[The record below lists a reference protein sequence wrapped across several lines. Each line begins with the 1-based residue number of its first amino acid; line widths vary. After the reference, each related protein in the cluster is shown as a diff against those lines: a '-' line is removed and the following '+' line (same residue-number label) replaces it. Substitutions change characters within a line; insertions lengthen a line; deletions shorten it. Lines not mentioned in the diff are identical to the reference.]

1 VGESSDILLIY
12 DKECPACSYYCNLA
26 RIRESVGNLIL
37 VDAREG
43 GPVMDEITAAGLDID
58 QGMVLKIGDKL
69 YYGADAI
76 HTLSLIGTRS
86 GSFNRLTYFLFRSK
100 RLSAVIYPVLRSG
113 RNLLLKILG
122 RSKINNL
129 NADNNDRF

>member
-1 VGESSDILLIY
+1 MAESQDILLVY

-26 RIRESVGNLIL
+26 RIRESVGKL
-37 VDAREG
+37 VLVNAREG

-86 GSFNRLTYFLFRSK
+86 GSFNRLAYFLFRSK
-100 RLSAVIYPVLRSG
+100 RLSAVLYPVLRSC
-113 RNLLLKILG
+113 RNLLLKFL
-122 RSKINNL
+122 RKSKINNL
-129 NADNNDRF
+129 NADNNDHF

>member
-1 VGESSDILLIY
+1 MPESQDILLIY

-26 RIRESVGNLIL
+26 RIRESVGKL
-37 VDAREG
+37 VLVNARDG

-58 QGMVLKIGDKL
+58 QGMVLKVGDKL

-86 GSFNRLTYFLFRSK
+86 GVFNRLAYLLFRS
-100 RLSAVIYPVLRSG
+100 RTLSAVIYPVLRSC
-113 RNLLLKILG
+113 RNLLLKILR
-122 RSKINNL
+122 RSKVNNL
-129 NADNNDRF
+129 GIDNNENF